1 MKYRQTI
8 KDGAHP
14 DLLRELISNA
24 ASREVRAKNIKVR
37 YYVHPEYG
45 NV

>member
-1 MKYRQTI
+1 MGHISSKRT
-8 KDGAHP
+8 
-14 DLLRELISNA
+14 SNA

-45 NV
+45 NIRLGIFWDSGWV